1 MAMNFRMTP
10 SHPILTC
17 PLEVHYMSRKEME
30 PLIRSTGASFTD
42 VASQQTELYEGRET
56 HCQPPGDEWR

>member
-1 MAMNFRMTP
+1 MDS
-10 SHPILTC
+10 SHPMAPVA

-30 PLIRSTGASFTD
+30 PLILGTGASFTD

-56 HCQPPGDEWR
+56 RRSRGIHKGISIVI